1 MWRPFVYNLKK
12 IKRDFFRQNDWKYR
26 TWNCIPLIV
35 NQRPRPTIE
44 QISQQLIRNYGELRG
59 LSSRSVRRIIREKNL
74 LNRCSSEELRE
85 AVESSISEVIK
96 KKSIIH
102 LIF

>member
-1 MWRPFVYNLKK
+1 MIENFEHE
-12 IKRDFFRQNDWKYR
+12 
-26 TWNCIPLIV
+26 IV
-35 NQRPRPTIE
+35 FLLNQRPRPTIQ
-44 QISQQLIRNYGELRG
+44 QISQQLISNYGELRG

-96 KKSIIH
+96 KKINNSSNFFKYKRLV
-102 LIF
+102 LIMVDEC